1 MKTKA
6 VTTNVAIQKVVMM
19 KKIFQRGLIAA
30 GSAAF
35 CLLPL
40 SAPASN
46 QLPTIG
52 DTTSSVISLQ
62 QEYQLGRTWARLLR
76 GSTREYHDPVVY
88 NYLSDTL
95 WNLAATSQLADRRLQ
110 LIVLDNPTL
119 NAFAVPGGIV
129 GINAGLVLAA
139 ENEQQLAS
147 VVAHELAHLSQRHYA
162 QQLEQQRIN
171 QPLILAGVLASIV
184 AGAAS
189 GGQAGVAGLSTS
201 IAAGQQLSLNF
212 SRRNEQEADRIGM
225 LNLVASGY
233 DPNAMHQMFGQ
244 LQRSSRFLGQRP
256 PEFLLTHPVTESR
269 IADAKNR
276 AKQLASNGHR
286 AYTPEFGLIQT
297 RIKVSYSKQP
307 ADLIKEYEAQSQ
319 DPLSQYGI
327 MLAATRHLQFDK
339 AMQAYDKLPASFKNQ
354 LAVNI
359 GYVELLLAKKDYP
372 GALAKLDSLYQLYP
386 DSYPVRLFYGRAL
399 MNAGDYS
406 KAVSF
411 YENLTESQPQN
422 SRLWYELAELY
433 GLAGDTKG
441 LHLARI
447 EYFLAVGQVDRAMQQ
462 IDIALKNPGLSSHE
476 ITNLN
481 LRKKSAE
488 AIREQIKAL

>member
-1 MKTKA
+1 
-6 VTTNVAIQKVVMM
+6 MM
-19 KKIFQRGLIAA
+19 KKIFQRGLLTV
-30 GSAAF
+30 STAAF
-35 CLLPL
+35 FLLPL
-40 SAPASN
+40 SAQTSN

-52 DTTSSVISLQ
+52 DTTSSIISLQ

-95 WNLAATSQLADRRLQ
+95 WGLAATSQLNDRRLE

-139 ENEQQLAS
+139 EDEQQLAS

-162 QQLEQQRIN
+162 QQLEQSRIN
-171 QPLILAGVLASIV
+171 QPLILAGVLASII
-184 AGAAS
+184 AGAAT

-276 AKQLASNGHR
+276 AKQLTTTKHR
-286 AYTPEFGLIQT
+286 AFTPEFGLIQT
-297 RIKVSYSKQP
+297 RIRVSYAKQP
-307 ADLIKEYEAQSQ
+307 ADLIKEYENQSQ

-327 MLAATRHLQFDK
+327 MLAATRNLQFKK
-339 AMQAYDKLPASFKNQ
+339 ALQAYNQLPSEYQNQ

-359 GYVELLLAKKDYP
+359 GYVELLLAKKDYSA
-372 GALAKLDSLYQLYP
+372 ALDKLDSLYKLYP
-386 DSYPVRLFYGRAL
+386 DSYPVRLFYARAL
-399 MNAGDYS
+399 MSAGEYP
-406 KAVSF
+406 KAVRF
-411 YENLTESQPQN
+411 YEILTESQPQN
-422 SRLWYELAELY
+422 SMLWYELAELY
-433 GLAGDTKG
+433 GLAGDTQG
-441 LHLARI
+441 VHNARI
-447 EYFLAVGQVDRAMQQ
+447 EYFLAIGQVDRAMQQ
-462 IDIALKNPGLSSHE
+462 IDIALKNTQLNEHE

-481 LRKKSAE
+481 LRKQYAE
-488 AIREQIKAL
+488 QVREQIKSL

>member
-1 MKTKA
+1 
-6 VTTNVAIQKVVMM
+6 MM
-19 KKIFQRGLIAA
+19 KKKFQRGLMIAGTTA
-30 GSAAF
+30 
-35 CLLPL
+35 LYLMPL
-40 SAPASN
+40 SGHTSN

-52 DTTSSVISLQ
+52 DTTSSIISLQ

-95 WNLAATSQLADRRLQ
+95 WDLAATSQLNDRRLE

-139 ENEQQLAS
+139 EDEQQLAS

-162 QQLEQQRIN
+162 QQLEQSRIN
-171 QPLILAGVLASIV
+171 QPLILAGVLASII

-233 DPNAMHQMFGQ
+233 NPNAMHQMFSQ

-276 AKQLASNGHR
+276 AKQLTTTEHR
-286 AYTPEFGLIQT
+286 AFTPEFDLIQT
-297 RIKVSYSKQP
+297 RIRVSYAKQP
-307 ADLIKEYEAQSQ
+307 ADLIKEYENQSQ

-327 MLAATRHLQFDK
+327 MLAATRTLQFKK
-339 AMQAYDKLPASFKNQ
+339 AIQAYNQLPSKYRDQ

-359 GYVELLLAKKDYP
+359 GYVELLLAKKDYTE
-372 GALAKLDSLYQLYP
+372 ALAKLESLYQLYP
-386 DSYPVRLFYGRAL
+386 DSYPVRLFYARAL
-399 MNAGDYS
+399 MSAGEYP
-406 KAVSF
+406 KAIGF
-411 YENLTESQPQN
+411 YESLAESQPEN

-433 GLAGDTKG
+433 GLAGNTKG
-441 LHLARI
+441 VHYARI
-447 EYFLAVGQVDRAMQQ
+447 EYFLAIGQVDRAMQQ
-462 IDIALKNPGLSSHE
+462 IDIALKNTQLNEHE

-481 LRKKSAE
+481 LRKQYAE
-488 AIREQIKAL
+488 NIREQIKAL

>member
-1 MKTKA
+1 M
-6 VTTNVAIQKVVMM
+6 
-19 KKIFQRGLIAA
+19 
-30 GSAAF
+30 
-35 CLLPL
+35 
-40 SAPASN
+40 
-46 QLPTIG
+46 
-52 DTTSSVISLQ
+52 ISLQ

-95 WNLAATSQLADRRLQ
+95 WNLAATSQLVDRRLQ

-201 IAAGQQLSLNF
+201 IAAGKQLSLNF

-286 AYTPEFGLIQT
+286 TYTPEFGLIKT
-297 RIKVSYSKQP
+297 RIRVSYSKQP

-327 MLAATRHLQFDK
+327 MLAATRNLQFDK
-339 AMQAYDKLPASFKNQ
+339 AMQAYNKLPASFKTNWPSTSVMWNCSW
-354 LAVNI
+354 L
-359 GYVELLLAKKDYP
+359 KDYP
-372 GALAKLDSLYQLYP
+372 AALAKLDSLYQLYP

-399 MNAGDYS
+399 MNAGKYQKQS
-406 KAVSF
+406 AFTKA
-411 YENLTESQPQN
+411 
-422 SRLWYELAELY
+422 
-433 GLAGDTKG
+433 
-441 LHLARI
+441 
-447 EYFLAVGQVDRAMQQ
+447 
-462 IDIALKNPGLSSHE
+462 
-476 ITNLN
+476 
-481 LRKKSAE
+481 
-488 AIREQIKAL
+488 